1 VPRQCRLHPQDAAPK
16 TQEPVRSA
24 SSERSPDIRTPGHPR
39 NTATFQKTA
48 DFQFRRF
55 PFRGACQMM
64 DVSIL
69 QPYRQVWQPLGLAHI
84 REPLNKIFVRAPLY
98 NLRSGQARRASRH
111 NGNRSAHRSAT
122 TNGNGNT
129 KPVGEAGQNAGAV
142 AGTPE
147 PPNTPELQSESPELR
162 QSTKLIAKI
171 LRPCKHDSCCFAFLM
186 QIRCCTMSGSRLSCS
201 RAIVSIVLRCFSMC
215 LSSICP
221 RPKRGTKAV
230 EPTVERVVCR
240 QHARVRS
247 VRPDNCGDP
256 HQLDCATYRTYT
268 TY

>member
-1 VPRQCRLHPQDAAPK
+1 MCQLCHHTGKFGSLSVWPTFENQQPRFSCVRQCIVYG
-16 TQEPVRSA
+16 PV
-24 SSERSPDIRTPGHPR
+24 
-39 NTATFQKTA
+39 K
-48 DFQFRRF
+48 
-55 PFRGACQMM
+55 
-64 DVSIL
+64 
-69 QPYRQVWQPLGLAHI
+69 LGGPAGTMHI
-84 REPLNKIFVRAPLY
+84 
-98 NLRSGQARRASRH
+98 Q
-111 NGNRSAHRSAT
+111 SAHNDADGSSFDRH
-122 TNGNGNT
+122 GNGNT
-129 KPVGEAGQNAGAV
+129 KPVGEAHQNAGAV
-142 AGTPE
+142 AGTPKL
-147 PPNTPELQSESPELR
+147 PNTPKLQSESPELR